1 MLRYKGIPVRW
12 QSGWMMPPGNQN
24 LHDWCEVYYEGAG
37 WVPVDVSYKLQKSDN
52 TLIRDFY
59 FSGIDSYRLIIND
72 GVAGALYPEKQYLR
86 SEPNDFQRGEVEWKG
101 GNLYFDKW
109 DYEMKIEYIK

>member
-1 MLRYKGIPVRW
+1 
-12 QSGWMMPPGNQN
+12 
-24 LHDWCEVYYEGAG
+24 
-37 WVPVDVSYKLQKSDN
+37 VPVDVSYKLQKSDN